1 MNFKGKLA
9 PYLLL
14 LPAFVLICWFKLYP
28 ILSTLKQAFVVN
40 GALSLANY
48 QRVFAEKTFWN
59 CLNVTLKFNVVTIPL
74 QIIISFLMALLVS
87 SKVRGT
93 GVFRTIFYIPFAVSI
108 TVCVMVWNLMFQFN
122 GGVVNSFLSLF
133 GVPPQGFFND
143 RKQALWCIV
152 VLCSWKGC
160 GYWMMFLMAGI
171 KNIDS
176 SVYEAA
182 KMDGASYLRTIW
194 SIVIPLMKRVFLFV
208 CVANTSA
215 NMLLFAPM
223 QLVTEGGPRNSTNVL
238 MYEAYRSAF
247 RYADMPRCAVIV
259 TVLLAILVAISVFQF
274 FALGDNEARAA
285 KRAARKLARGGV
297 AV

>member
-152 VLCSWKGC
+152 VLASWKGC

-182 KMDGASYLRTIW
+182 RIDGARYPRIVWSIMLPLMRRTI
-194 SIVIPLMKRVFLFV
+194 LFV
-208 CVANTSA
+208 CVANTSS

-259 TVLLAILVAISVFQF
+259 SVLLVIILAIALVQF
-274 FALGDNEARAA
+274 FALGDRDT
-285 KRAARKLARGGV
+285 KRGLARV
-297 AV
+297 

>member
-152 VLCSWKGC
+152 VLASWKGC

-182 KMDGASYLRTIW
+182 RIDGARYPRIVWSIMLPLMRRTI
-194 SIVIPLMKRVFLFV
+194 LFV
-208 CVANTSA
+208 CVANTSS

-259 TVLLAILVAISVFQF
+259 SVLLVIILAIALVQF
-274 FALGDNEARAA
+274 FALGDRDT
-285 KRAARKLARGGV
+285 KRGV
-297 AV
+297 VRV

>member
-122 GGVVNSFLSLF
+122 GGVVNSLLSLF
-133 GVPPQGFFND
+133 GVLPQGFFND

-152 VLCSWKGC
+152 VLASWKGC

-182 KMDGASYLRTIW
+182 RIDGARYPRIVWSIMLPLMRRTI
-194 SIVIPLMKRVFLFV
+194 LFV
-208 CVANTSA
+208 CVANTSS

-259 TVLLAILVAISVFQF
+259 SVLLVIILAIALVQF
-274 FALGDNEARAA
+274 FALGDRDT
-285 KRAARKLARGGV
+285 KKGV
-297 AV
+297 ARV

>member
-74 QIIISFLMALLVS
+74 QIVISFLMALLVS

-93 GVFRTIFYIPFAVSI
+93 GIFRTIFYIPFAVSI

-122 GGVVNSFLSLF
+122 GGVINSFLSLF

-152 VLCSWKGC
+152 VLASWKGC

-182 KMDGASYLRTIW
+182 RIDGARYPRIVWSIMLPLMRRTI
-194 SIVIPLMKRVFLFV
+194 LFV
-208 CVANTSA
+208 CVANTSS

-259 TVLLAILVAISVFQF
+259 SVLLVIILVIALVQF
-274 FALGDNEARAA
+274 FALGDRDT
-285 KRAARKLARGGV
+285 KRGV
-297 AV
+297 ARV

>member
-152 VLCSWKGC
+152 VLASWKGC

-182 KMDGASYLRTIW
+182 RIDGARYPRIVWSIMLPLMRRTI
-194 SIVIPLMKRVFLFV
+194 LFV
-208 CVANTSA
+208 CVANTSS

-259 TVLLAILVAISVFQF
+259 SVLLLIILAIALVQF
-274 FALGDNEARAA
+274 FALGDRDT
-285 KRAARKLARGGV
+285 KRGV
-297 AV
+297 ARV

>member
-48 QRVFAEKTFWN
+48 QRVFEEKTFWN

-152 VLCSWKGC
+152 VLASWKGC

-182 KMDGASYLRTIW
+182 RIDGARYPRIVWSIMLPLMRRTI
-194 SIVIPLMKRVFLFV
+194 LFV
-208 CVANTSA
+208 CVANTSS

-259 TVLLAILVAISVFQF
+259 SVLLVIILAIALVQF
-274 FALGDNEARAA
+274 FALGDRDT
-285 KRAARKLARGGV
+285 KRGV
-297 AV
+297 ARV

>member
-28 ILSTLKQAFVVN
+28 ILSTLKQAFMVN

-122 GGVVNSFLSLF
+122 GGVVNSFFSLF

-152 VLCSWKGC
+152 VLASWKGC

-182 KMDGASYLRTIW
+182 RIDGACYPRIVWSIMLPLMRRTI
-194 SIVIPLMKRVFLFV
+194 LFV
-208 CVANTSA
+208 CVANTSS

-259 TVLLAILVAISVFQF
+259 SVLLVIILAIALVQF
-274 FALGDNEARAA
+274 FALGDRDT
-285 KRAARKLARGGV
+285 KRGV
-297 AV
+297 ARV

>member
-87 SKVRGT
+87 SKLRGT

-152 VLCSWKGC
+152 VLASWKGC

-182 KMDGASYLRTIW
+182 RIDGARYPRIVWSIMLPLMRRTI
-194 SIVIPLMKRVFLFV
+194 LFV
-208 CVANTSA
+208 CVANTSS

-259 TVLLAILVAISVFQF
+259 SVLLVIILAIALVQF
-274 FALGDNEARAA
+274 FALGDRDT
-285 KRAARKLARGGV
+285 KRGV
-297 AV
+297 ARV

>member
-87 SKVRGT
+87 CKVRGT

-152 VLCSWKGC
+152 VLASWKGC

-182 KMDGASYLRTIW
+182 RIDGARYPRIVWSIMLPLMRRTI
-194 SIVIPLMKRVFLFV
+194 LFV
-208 CVANTSA
+208 CVANTSS

-259 TVLLAILVAISVFQF
+259 SVLLVIILAIALVQF
-274 FALGDNEARAA
+274 FALGDRDT
-285 KRAARKLARGGV
+285 KRGV
-297 AV
+297 ARV

>member
-152 VLCSWKGC
+152 VLASWKGC

-171 KNIDS
+171 KNIDN

-182 KMDGASYLRTIW
+182 RIDGARYPRIVWSIMLPLMRRTI
-194 SIVIPLMKRVFLFV
+194 LFV
-208 CVANTSA
+208 CVANTSS

-259 TVLLAILVAISVFQF
+259 SVLLVIILAIALVQF
-274 FALGDNEARAA
+274 FALGDRDT
-285 KRAARKLARGGV
+285 KRGV
-297 AV
+297 ARV

>member
-108 TVCVMVWNLMFQFN
+108 TVCVMVWNLMLQFN

-152 VLCSWKGC
+152 VLASWKGC

-182 KMDGASYLRTIW
+182 RIDGARYPRIVWSIMLPLMRRTI
-194 SIVIPLMKRVFLFV
+194 LFV
-208 CVANTSA
+208 CVANTSS

-259 TVLLAILVAISVFQF
+259 SVLLVIILAIALVQF
-274 FALGDNEARAA
+274 FALGDRDT
-285 KRAARKLARGGV
+285 KRGV
-297 AV
+297 ARV

>member
-152 VLCSWKGC
+152 VLASWKGC

-182 KMDGASYLRTIW
+182 RIDGARYPRIVWSIMLPPMRRTI
-194 SIVIPLMKRVFLFV
+194 LFV
-208 CVANTSA
+208 CVANTSS

-259 TVLLAILVAISVFQF
+259 SVLLVIILAIALVQF
-274 FALGDNEARAA
+274 FALGDRDT
-285 KRAARKLARGGV
+285 KRGV
-297 AV
+297 ARV

>member
-152 VLCSWKGC
+152 VLASWKGC

-182 KMDGASYLRTIW
+182 RIDGARYPRIVWSIMLPLMRRTI
-194 SIVIPLMKRVFLFV
+194 LFV
-208 CVANTSA
+208 CVANTSS

-259 TVLLAILVAISVFQF
+259 SVLLVIILVIALVQF
-274 FALGDNEARAA
+274 FALGDRDT
-285 KRAARKLARGGV
+285 KRGV
-297 AV
+297 ARV

>member
-1 MNFKGKLA
+1 MNFKGKLV

-152 VLCSWKGC
+152 VLASWKGC

-182 KMDGASYLRTIW
+182 RIDGARYPRIVWSIMLPLMRRTI
-194 SIVIPLMKRVFLFV
+194 LFV
-208 CVANTSA
+208 CVANTSS

-259 TVLLAILVAISVFQF
+259 SVLLVIILAIALVQF
-274 FALGDNEARAA
+274 FALGDRDT
-285 KRAARKLARGGV
+285 KRGV
-297 AV
+297 ARV

>member
-1 MNFKGKLA
+1 MNFKGTLA

-152 VLCSWKGC
+152 VLASWKGC

-182 KMDGASYLRTIW
+182 RIDGARYPRIVWSIMLPLMRRTI
-194 SIVIPLMKRVFLFV
+194 LFV
-208 CVANTSA
+208 CVANTSS

-259 TVLLAILVAISVFQF
+259 SVLLVIILAIALVQF
-274 FALGDNEARAA
+274 FALGDRDT
-285 KRAARKLARGGV
+285 KRGV
-297 AV
+297 ARV

>member
-133 GVPPQGFFND
+133 GIPPQGFFND

-152 VLCSWKGC
+152 VLASWKGC

-182 KMDGASYLRTIW
+182 RIDGARYPRIVWSIMLPLMRRTI
-194 SIVIPLMKRVFLFV
+194 LFV
-208 CVANTSA
+208 CVANTSS

-259 TVLLAILVAISVFQF
+259 SVLLVIILAIALVQF
-274 FALGDNEARAA
+274 FALGDRDT
-285 KRAARKLARGGV
+285 KRGV
-297 AV
+297 ARV

>member
-108 TVCVMVWNLMFQFN
+108 TV
-122 GGVVNSFLSLF
+122 
-133 GVPPQGFFND
+133 
-143 RKQALWCIV
+143 
-152 VLCSWKGC
+152 
-160 GYWMMFLMAGI
+160 
-171 KNIDS
+171 
-176 SVYEAA
+176 
-182 KMDGASYLRTIW
+182 
-194 SIVIPLMKRVFLFV
+194 
-208 CVANTSA
+208 
-215 NMLLFAPM
+215 
-223 QLVTEGGPRNSTNVL
+223 
-238 MYEAYRSAF
+238 
-247 RYADMPRCAVIV
+247 
-259 TVLLAILVAISVFQF
+259 
-274 FALGDNEARAA
+274 
-285 KRAARKLARGGV
+285 
-297 AV
+297 

>member
-152 VLCSWKGC
+152 VLASWKGC

-176 SVYEAA
+176 SAYEAA
-182 KMDGASYLRTIW
+182 RIDGARYPRIVWSIMLPLMRRTI
-194 SIVIPLMKRVFLFV
+194 LFV
-208 CVANTSA
+208 CVANTSS

-259 TVLLAILVAISVFQF
+259 SVLLVIILAIALVQF
-274 FALGDNEARAA
+274 FALGDRDT
-285 KRAARKLARGGV
+285 KRGV
-297 AV
+297 ARV

>member
-152 VLCSWKGC
+152 VLASWKGC
-160 GYWMMFLMAGI
+160 GYWIMFLRAVI
-171 KNIDS
+171 NNIDS

-182 KMDGASYLRTIW
+182 RIDGARYPRIVWSIMLPLMRRTI
-194 SIVIPLMKRVFLFV
+194 LFV
-208 CVANTSA
+208 CVANTSS

-259 TVLLAILVAISVFQF
+259 SVLLVIILAIALVQF
-274 FALGDNEARAA
+274 FALGDRDT
-285 KRAARKLARGGV
+285 KRGV
-297 AV
+297 ARV

>member
-152 VLCSWKGC
+152 VLASWKGC

-182 KMDGASYLRTIW
+182 RIDGARYPRIVWSIMLPLMRRTI
-194 SIVIPLMKRVFLFV
+194 LFV
-208 CVANTSA
+208 CVANTSS

-259 TVLLAILVAISVFQF
+259 SVLLVIILAIALVQF
-274 FALGDNEARAA
+274 FALGDRDT
-285 KRAARKLARGGV
+285 KKGV
-297 AV
+297 ARV

>member
-14 LPAFVLICWFKLYP
+14 LPAFMLICWFKLYP

-152 VLCSWKGC
+152 VLASWKGC

-171 KNIDS
+171 KSIDS

-182 KMDGASYLRTIW
+182 RIDGARYPRIVWSIMLPLMRRTI
-194 SIVIPLMKRVFLFV
+194 LFV
-208 CVANTSA
+208 CVANTSS

-259 TVLLAILVAISVFQF
+259 SVLLVIILAIALVQF
-274 FALGDNEARAA
+274 FALGDRDT
-285 KRAARKLARGGV
+285 KRGV
-297 AV
+297 ARV

>member
-74 QIIISFLMALLVS
+74 QIVISFLMALLVS

-93 GVFRTIFYIPFAVSI
+93 GIFRTIFYIPFAVSI

-122 GGVVNSFLSLF
+122 GGVINSFLSLF

-152 VLCSWKGC
+152 VLASWKGC

-182 KMDGASYLRTIW
+182 RIDGARYPRIVWSIMLPLMRRTI
-194 SIVIPLMKRVFLFV
+194 LFV
-208 CVANTSA
+208 CVANTSS

-259 TVLLAILVAISVFQF
+259 SVLLVIILAIALVQF
-274 FALGDNEARAA
+274 FALGDRDT
-285 KRAARKLARGGV
+285 KRGV
-297 AV
+297 ARV

>member
-14 LPAFVLICWFKLYP
+14 LSAFVLICWFKLYP
-28 ILSTLKQAFVVN
+28 ILSTLKQAFMVN

-152 VLCSWKGC
+152 VLASWKGC

-182 KMDGASYLRTIW
+182 RIDGARYPRIVWSIMLPLMRRTI
-194 SIVIPLMKRVFLFV
+194 LFV
-208 CVANTSA
+208 CVANTSS

-259 TVLLAILVAISVFQF
+259 SVLLVIILAIALVQF
-274 FALGDNEARAA
+274 FALGDRDT
-285 KRAARKLARGGV
+285 KRGV
-297 AV
+297 ARV

>member
-1 MNFKGKLA
+1 MNFKGKLT

-14 LPAFVLICWFKLYP
+14 LPAFMLICWFKLYP

-152 VLCSWKGC
+152 VLASWKGC

-182 KMDGASYLRTIW
+182 RIDGARYPRIVWSIMLPLMRRTI
-194 SIVIPLMKRVFLFV
+194 LFV
-208 CVANTSA
+208 CVANTSS

-259 TVLLAILVAISVFQF
+259 SVLLVIILAIALVQF
-274 FALGDNEARAA
+274 FALGDRDT
-285 KRAARKLARGGV
+285 KRGV
-297 AV
+297 ARV

>member
-1 MNFKGKLA
+1 MNFKSKLA

-152 VLCSWKGC
+152 VLASWKGC

-182 KMDGASYLRTIW
+182 RIDGARYPRIVWSIMLPLMRRTI
-194 SIVIPLMKRVFLFV
+194 LFV
-208 CVANTSA
+208 CVANTSS

-259 TVLLAILVAISVFQF
+259 SVLLVIILAIALVQF
-274 FALGDNEARAA
+274 FALGDRDT
-285 KRAARKLARGGV
+285 KRGV
-297 AV
+297 ARV

>member
-152 VLCSWKGC
+152 VLASWKGC

-182 KMDGASYLRTIW
+182 RIDGARYPRIVWSIMLPLMRRTI
-194 SIVIPLMKRVFLFV
+194 LFV
-208 CVANTSA
+208 CVANTSS

-247 RYADMPRCAVIV
+247 RYAAMPRCAVIV
-259 TVLLAILVAISVFQF
+259 SVLLVIILAIALVQF
-274 FALGDNEARAA
+274 FALGDRDT
-285 KRAARKLARGGV
+285 KRGV
-297 AV
+297 ARV

>member
-9 PYLLL
+9 PYMLL

-28 ILSTLKQAFVVN
+28 ILSTIKQAFIVN

-74 QIIISFLMALLVS
+74 QIVISFLMALLVS
-87 SKVRGT
+87 SKVKGT

-122 GGVVNSFLSLF
+122 GGVINSFLSLF
-133 GVPPQGFFND
+133 GIEPQGFFND

-152 VLCSWKGC
+152 VLASWKGC

-182 KMDGASYLRTIW
+182 RIDGARYPRIVWSIMLPLMRRTI
-194 SIVIPLMKRVFLFV
+194 LFV
-208 CVANTSA
+208 CVANTSS

-259 TVLLAILVAISVFQF
+259 SVLLVIILAIALVQF
-274 FALGDNEARAA
+274 FALGDRDGKRRMAR
-285 KRAARKLARGGV
+285 V
-297 AV
+297 

>member
-14 LPAFVLICWFKLYP
+14 LPAFMLICWFKLYP

-152 VLCSWKGC
+152 VLASWKGC

-182 KMDGASYLRTIW
+182 RIDGARYPRIVWSIMLPLMRRTI
-194 SIVIPLMKRVFLFV
+194 LFV
-208 CVANTSA
+208 CVANTSS

-259 TVLLAILVAISVFQF
+259 SVLLVIILAIAFVQF
-274 FALGDNEARAA
+274 FALGDRDT
-285 KRAARKLARGGV
+285 KRGV
-297 AV
+297 ARV

>member
-14 LPAFVLICWFKLYP
+14 LPAFMLICWFKLYP

-152 VLCSWKGC
+152 VLASWKGC

-182 KMDGASYLRTIW
+182 RIDGARYPRIVWSIMLPLMRRTI
-194 SIVIPLMKRVFLFV
+194 LFV
-208 CVANTSA
+208 CVANTSS

-238 MYEAYRSAF
+238 MYESYRSAF

-259 TVLLAILVAISVFQF
+259 SVLLVIILAIALVQF
-274 FALGDNEARAA
+274 FALGDRDT
-285 KRAARKLARGGV
+285 KRGV
-297 AV
+297 ARV

>member
-14 LPAFVLICWFKLYP
+14 LPAFMLICWFKLYP

-93 GVFRTIFYIPFAVSI
+93 GVFRTLFYIPFAVSI

-152 VLCSWKGC
+152 VLASWKGC

-182 KMDGASYLRTIW
+182 RIDGARYPRIVWSIMLPLMRRTI
-194 SIVIPLMKRVFLFV
+194 LFV
-208 CVANTSA
+208 CVANTSS

-259 TVLLAILVAISVFQF
+259 SVLLVIILAIALVQF
-274 FALGDNEARAA
+274 FALGDRDT
-285 KRAARKLARGGV
+285 KRGV
-297 AV
+297 ARV

>member
-14 LPAFVLICWFKLYP
+14 LPAFVLICWFKLCP

-152 VLCSWKGC
+152 VLASWKGC

-182 KMDGASYLRTIW
+182 RIDGARYPRIVWSIMLPLMRRTI
-194 SIVIPLMKRVFLFV
+194 LFV
-208 CVANTSA
+208 CVANTSS

-259 TVLLAILVAISVFQF
+259 SVLLVIILAIALVQF
-274 FALGDNEARAA
+274 FALGDRDT
-285 KRAARKLARGGV
+285 KRGV
-297 AV
+297 ARV

>member
-9 PYLLL
+9 PYPLL

-152 VLCSWKGC
+152 VLASWKGC

-182 KMDGASYLRTIW
+182 RIDGARYPRIVWSIMLPLMRRTI
-194 SIVIPLMKRVFLFV
+194 LFV
-208 CVANTSA
+208 CVANTSS

-259 TVLLAILVAISVFQF
+259 SVLLVIILAIALVQF
-274 FALGDNEARAA
+274 FALGDRDT
-285 KRAARKLARGGV
+285 KRGV
-297 AV
+297 ARV

>member
-152 VLCSWKGC
+152 VLASWKGC

-182 KMDGASYLRTIW
+182 RIDGARYPRIAWSIMLPLMRRTI
-194 SIVIPLMKRVFLFV
+194 LFV
-208 CVANTSA
+208 CVANTSS

-259 TVLLAILVAISVFQF
+259 SVLLVIILAIALVQF
-274 FALGDNEARAA
+274 FALGDRDT
-285 KRAARKLARGGV
+285 KRGV
-297 AV
+297 ARV

>member
-1 MNFKGKLA
+1 M
-9 PYLLL
+9 PE
-14 LPAFVLICWFKLYP
+14 CD
-28 ILSTLKQAFVVN
+28 
-40 GALSLANY
+40 
-48 QRVFAEKTFWN
+48 AEI
-59 CLNVTLKFNVVTIPL
+59 NVVTIPL

-108 TVCVMVWNLMFQFN
+108 TVCVVVWNLMFQFN

-152 VLCSWKGC
+152 VLASWKGC

-182 KMDGASYLRTIW
+182 RIDGARYPRIVWSIMLPLMRRTI
-194 SIVIPLMKRVFLFV
+194 LFV
-208 CVANTSA
+208 CVANTSS

-259 TVLLAILVAISVFQF
+259 SVLLVIILAIALVQF
-274 FALGDNEARAA
+274 FSLGDRDT
-285 KRAARKLARGGV
+285 KRGV
-297 AV
+297 ARV